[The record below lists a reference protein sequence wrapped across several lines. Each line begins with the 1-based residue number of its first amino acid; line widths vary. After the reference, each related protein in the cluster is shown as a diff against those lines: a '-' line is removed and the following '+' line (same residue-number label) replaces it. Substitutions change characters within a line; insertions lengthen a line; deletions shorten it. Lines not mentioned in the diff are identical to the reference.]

1 MTEETVLRI
10 TNGSPNPT
18 FAEKVKVRQTLQ
30 PTAVDVSSLPNPT
43 LINGEPS
50 LVIPT
55 DFYQEGCKTFEFSF
69 IARLNFKGLKFLEVK
84 NNLVTQ
90 WQLNPNS
97 VRFMSISKGFFVVM
111 LRDEQ
116 TKARIRNRKWFVNQ
130 QELRLMDWYPG
141 FDPERQNTSHAPVW
155 VHLPGL
161 HEELW
166 TERSLLS
173 IGKAVGNP
181 IVVDQRTLNLEFGSY
196 ASVLVDVDFVKHIPD
211 RILLT
216 AGGRTFWQ
224 YVEIPKHPKFY
235 LHCNII
241 GHNESECRRKP
252 KSGESVKEM
261 EDTQDWQAAKGKKRS
276 RNHKKNNNQE
286 VKKNDKSGVDK
297 SGETGEVANTSAGE
311 TANVPGAGKDFNIP
325 VAVGENVAG
334 KEDTSQLEEVMAA
347 SEAQL
352 RAAYDAVETAKQAL
366 ALKRALANIL
376 MVDETT
382 IAAKSGKSDEL
393 ARTNHSSTDRNQANS
408 STSFIP
414 IQDAVVHSIAET
426 PIRNALADNTVVI
439 SLNKFDVLTAEL
451 GLSNT
456 VQQSNQEEESS
467 NEELTPEK
475 ASAGVKGAKWS
486 EIPVEKVVPKQTRK
500 PGRVPIQTSSQSY
513 TQNKS
518 PESKYDSDSE
528 VNDLGIRVSKGFS
541 PVIEKR
547 VPTKNPKIS
556 SKPKKTVS

>member
-1 MTEETVLRI
+1 MTEEPVLRI
-10 TNGSPNPT
+10 TNGSPTPT

-30 PTAVDVSSLPNPT
+30 PTAVDVSSPPNPT
-43 LINGEPS
+43 LITGEPS

-55 DFYQEGCKTFEFSF
+55 DFYQEGCKPFKFSF
-69 IARLNFKGLKFLEVK
+69 IARLNFTGLKFLEAK

-116 TKARIRNRKWFVNQ
+116 TKARIPNRKWFVNQ

-161 HEELW
+161 HAELW

-196 ASVLVDVDFVKHIPD
+196 ASVLVDVDFAKHIPD

-224 YVEIPKHPKFY
+224 YVELPKHPKFC
-235 LHCNII
+235 LHCNIV
-241 GHNESECRRKP
+241 GHNESGCRRKP
-252 KSGESVKEM
+252 KSDESVKET
-261 EDTQDWQAAKGKKRS
+261 EDAQDWHAAKGKKRS
-276 RNHKKNNNQE
+276 RNRKKNNNQE
-286 VKKNDKSGVDK
+286 GTSGVDK
-297 SGETGEVANTSAGE
+297 SGETGEVANTGAGE
-311 TANVPGAGKDFNIP
+311 TVNVPGAGKDINIP
-325 VAVGENVAG
+325 VAVGENAAAKV
-334 KEDTSQLEEVMAA
+334 DTSQLEEVLAV

-352 RAAYDAVETAKQAL
+352 RVVSDSVETAKHAL
-366 ALKRALANIL
+366 AVKRALANIL
-376 MVDETT
+376 IVDETT

-408 STSFIP
+408 STPFIP
-414 IQDAVVHSIAET
+414 IQDALIHSIAET
-426 PIRNALADNTVVI
+426 PTCNALTDNTVVI
-439 SLNKFDVLTAEL
+439 SSNKFDILTAEL
-451 GLSNT
+451 GLDNT
-456 VQQSNQEEESS
+456 VRQSNQEEKSS
-467 NEELTPEK
+467 DEELTPEK
-475 ASAGVKGAKWS
+475 TSAGVKGAKWS
-486 EIPVEKVVPKQTRK
+486 EIPVEKVVPK
-500 PGRVPIQTSSQSY
+500 
-513 TQNKS
+513 
-518 PESKYDSDSE
+518 
-528 VNDLGIRVSKGFS
+528 
-541 PVIEKR
+541 
-547 VPTKNPKIS
+547 
-556 SKPKKTVS
+556 

>member
-1 MTEETVLRI
+1 M
-10 TNGSPNPT
+10 
-18 FAEKVKVRQTLQ
+18 
-30 PTAVDVSSLPNPT
+30 
-43 LINGEPS
+43 
-50 LVIPT
+50 
-55 DFYQEGCKTFEFSF
+55 
-69 IARLNFKGLKFLEVK
+69 
-84 NNLVTQ
+84 
-90 WQLNPNS
+90 
-97 VRFMSISKGFFVVM
+97 SKGFFVVM
-111 LRDEQ
+111 LRDEH

-130 QELRLMDWYPG
+130 QELRMMDWYPG

-161 HEELW
+161 HAELW

-196 ASVLVDVDFVKHIPD
+196 ASVLVDVDFAKHISD

-224 YVEIPKHPKFY
+224 YVEIPKHPKFC

-252 KSGESVKEM
+252 KSDESVKET
-261 EDTQDWQAAKGKKRS
+261 EDTQEWQAAKGK
-276 RNHKKNNNQE
+276 
-286 VKKNDKSGVDK
+286 DI
-297 SGETGEVANTSAGE
+297 
-311 TANVPGAGKDFNIP
+311 NIL
-325 VAVGENVAG
+325 VVVGENVAG
-334 KEDTSQLEEVMAA
+334 KEDTSQLEEVLAA

-352 RAAYDAVETAKQAL
+352 RAASDAVETAKQAL
-366 ALKRALANIL
+366 AAKRALANIL

-382 IAAKSGKSDEL
+382 IASKSGKSDEL

-408 STSFIP
+408 STPFIP

-426 PIRNALADNTVVI
+426 PTCNALTDNTVVI
-439 SLNKFDVLTAEL
+439 SPNKFDVLTAEL
-451 GLSNT
+451 GLDNT

-467 NEELTPEK
+467 DEELTPEK

-486 EIPVEKVVPKQTRK
+486 EIPVEKVVTKQTRK
-500 PGRVPIQTSSQSY
+500 PGRVLIQTSSQQSTSQSY

-518 PESKYDSDSE
+518 PESKSDSDSE

-547 VPTKNPKIS
+547 VPIKNPKIS